1 MGSFFFV
8 LYCVFTGLA
17 LVLGA
22 LVALQTWEHRRF
34 ARSRLKHLGVYPEK
48 GPAVIVAPCRGLDEG
63 VEENL
68 RTLFFQDYE
77 DYEIRFVVEDEDD
90 PIYPIIRR
98 LMAAHRRVQSRLIVA
113 GRATTCGQ
121 KVHNLRA
128 ATADLPE
135 RVEYLAFVDSDARLR
150 RQWLRG
156 LVSRL
161 DDPNVGAS
169 TGYRWFVPARGT
181 LANHLLYSV
190 NTNVAMFFG
199 CHSPTVVWGG
209 SWAIR
214 RDMFESLGLRGAWR
228 GTLSDDLVVSR
239 LLRRA
244 GLRVL
249 FEPACMV
256 TSPLDTT
263 LGQML
268 SFVRRQYLMGRF
280 YLPRWWAL
288 ALLLTTL
295 ITLPMVANL
304 GVLAWFLATGSPW
317 AWLAAGAGGALYG
330 WGAGRA
336 VSPGPGPRL
345 LSPASWRAS
354 RGEAFRGLGRA
365 PGERGQLDRAV
376 CLDVRTANHLAGH
389 WLPPGRRWPGGRH
402 VASGARSPAARNP
415 ARRGTVFRGSRRA
428 DPSSSPLGLGQS
440 RVGAANRQ
448 HCFACET
455 PPRRFHCPA
464 HHPGPDYALRF
475 AEFSVL
481 T

>member
-98 LMAAHRRVQSRLIVA
+98 LMAAHRRVRSRLIVA

-214 RDMFESLGLRGAWR
+214 RDMFESLGLRGAWK

-268 SFVRRQYLMGRF
+268 SFVRRQYLRGRF

-330 WGAGRA
+330 LGALAALFRQDLVHVYCPQLHGVLREARRFEVWAGPLVSVANWIELFASTFGRQIT
-336 VSPGPGPRL
+336 
-345 LSPASWRAS
+345 WRGIGY
-354 RGEAFRGLGRA
+354 R
-365 PGERGQLDRAV
+365 
-376 CLDVRTANHLAGH
+376 LAGDGQVTGA
-389 WLPPGRRWPGGRH
+389 WRLEPEAPPREILP
-402 VASGARSPAARNP
+402 AEE
-415 ARRGTVFRGSRRA
+415 
-428 DPSSSPLGLGQS
+428 PSSEE
-440 RVGAANRQ
+440 VAAPIPVSLPSDW
-448 HCFACET
+448 AK
-455 PPRRFHCPA
+455 A
-464 HHPGPDYALRF
+464 A
-475 AEFSVL
+475 
-481 T
+481 